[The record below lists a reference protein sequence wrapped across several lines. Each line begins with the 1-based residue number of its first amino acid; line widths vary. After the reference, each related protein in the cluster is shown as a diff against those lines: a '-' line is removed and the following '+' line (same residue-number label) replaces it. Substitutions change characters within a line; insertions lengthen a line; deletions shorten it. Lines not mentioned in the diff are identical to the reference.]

1 MNSQP
6 VLSAEGQMVSNALQQ
21 AVANALDRKWR
32 LGQYA
37 VISVDNKPVIIEGE
51 ALKTMAEQALNAT
64 TDFKSARGA
73 FVGKVSSVD
82 DFIAQKEQE
91 KSLNNGT

>member
-21 AVANALDRKWR
+21 AVANALNKKWR
-32 LGQYA
+32 LAQYA
-37 VISVDNKPVIIEGE
+37 VISVGNKPVIIEGE
-51 ALKTMAEQALNAT
+51 ALKTMAEKALNIV
-64 TDFKSARGA
+64 R
-73 FVGKVSSVD
+73 
-82 DFIAQKEQE
+82 EQE